1 MYIGGIALEP
11 SMMKVIADF
20 LAASGMYGIVSI
32 LGIAYWKMA
41 TKKDDELR
49 MIYNRLIELTQAQTA
64 ALVDVKGV
72 LVSLKEAIERMG
84 K

>member
-1 MYIGGIALEP
+1 MDTGGLALET
-11 SMMKVIADF
+11 SIMKEIADF

-41 TKKDDELR
+41 TKKDELLHT
-49 MIYNRLIELTQAQTA
+49 IYNRLIELTQAQTA
-64 ALVDVKGV
+64 ALVDVKGA
-72 LVSLKEAIERMG
+72 LVSLKEAIERIG